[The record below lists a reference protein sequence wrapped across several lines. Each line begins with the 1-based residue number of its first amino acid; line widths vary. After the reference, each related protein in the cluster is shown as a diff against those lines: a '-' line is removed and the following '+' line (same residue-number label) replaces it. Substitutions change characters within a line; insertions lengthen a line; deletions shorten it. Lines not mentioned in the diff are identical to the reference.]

1 MGLARIELQ
10 GIVSQTTND
19 PKGINDPQG
28 YNDFGRCMARQTKS
42 ETKLTEAA
50 DKATALLQGLQSRL
64 NREAIP
70 LREEETP
77 EELDRQLQQ
86 YFVASDNSVPDQIRE
101 RVIDAVADRIL
112 QSWEHGDRRGLGAL
126 ESQVI
131 DRVAER
137 ILERLTGR

>member
-1 MGLARIELQ
+1 
-10 GIVSQTTND
+10 
-19 PKGINDPQG
+19 
-28 YNDFGRCMARQTKS
+28 MARQTKS
-42 ETKLTEAA
+42 EIKLTEAA

-70 LREEETP
+70 VREEETP

-86 YFVASDNSVPDQIRE
+86 YFLTSDNGGPDQIRE

-137 ILERLTGR
+137 ILERLTRR

>member
-1 MGLARIELQ
+1 
-10 GIVSQTTND
+10 
-19 PKGINDPQG
+19 
-28 YNDFGRCMARQTKS
+28 MARQTKS

-70 LREEETP
+70 VREEETP
-77 EELDRQLQQ
+77 EDLDRQLQQ
-86 YFVASDNSVPDQIRE
+86 YFVSSDDGVPDQIRE

-126 ESQVI
+126 ENQVI

-137 ILERLTGR
+137 ILERMTRR